1 MYMYLWLQLDL
12 VVMEIILNPLT
23 YIFLH
28 TKYKKHALKMQ
39 MPENWLSTHQ
49 KILLNTKSTW
59 LKL

>member
-39 MPENWLSTHQ
+39 MPEN
-49 KILLNTKSTW
+49 
-59 LKL
+59 